1 MRRATLGGL
10 PEQTKDERES
20 GTGLQ
25 PSLLLAVSCGTT
37 INPMKGQMPIACM
50 CTWTERGM
58 ILTAQLHI
66 FITFV
71 KGISPN
77 GINENCYI
85 CIIVFSYNR
94 RMVSMVLVARFSSGF
109 LFFLG
114 LEAFVRGKTHVNTSD
129 KSDYHQ

>member
-25 PSLLLAVSCGTT
+25 LSHLLAVSCGTEL
-37 INPMKGQMPIACM
+37 NPMQGHPTIACI
-50 CTWTERGM
+50 CSQTERGM
-58 ILTAQLHI
+58 MVHAQVYI
-66 FITFV
+66 FPFV
-71 KGISPN
+71 RGISPN

-85 CIIVFSYNR
+85 CIIVLSYNR

-109 LFFLG
+109 FLR
-114 LEAFVRGKTHVNTSD
+114 LRSICQGK
-129 KSDYHQ
+129 KSCEHK